1 MTTEARVTEYLARPK
16 PLLIDGRWVEGRG
29 PAFEVHDPALYTQV
43 WKGEVGLNRVN
54 EQVYEYACHEG
65 NHGLLG
71 ILEGGR
77 AADRAGK
84 DIREAGD
91 RDEG

>member
-1 MTTEARVTEYLARPK
+1 MLYE
-16 PLLIDGRWVEGRG
+16 
-29 PAFEVHDPALYTQV
+29 FEVHDPQLYSQV
-43 WKGEVGLNRVN
+43 WKGEVGLNRVDDN
-54 EQVYEYACHEG
+54 VYEYACHEG
-65 NHGLLG
+65 NYGLLG

-77 AADRAGK
+77 AADRKGK